1 MFWVLRLNL
10 FFSHDTSCRAG
21 TPFKLGS
28 TLYCEEP
35 RMQRLA
41 RSGTEIEL
49 DSSFGS
55 QVDVGPTQI
64 LDRRE
69 GT

>member
-1 MFWVLRLNL
+1 MFWVSGNL
-10 FFSHDTSCRAG
+10 FFFSHDTSCRAG

-41 RSGTEIEL
+41 RSGKKL
-49 DSSFGS
+49 NWPKFGS
-55 QVDVGPTQI
+55 QVDVDPKQI
-64 LDRRE
+64 LA
-69 GT
+69 